1 MTKNMIAFLS
11 MIAYSEGT
19 STIKDSDN
27 GYNVLVGG
35 TLFHSYADHPRR
47 HIYCKHLNVWSTA
60 AGRYQILE
68 RFYDAYK
75 HMLGLSDFG
84 PYSQDKIAMQLIKE
98 CNATVDI
105 ELGNIANAIN
115 KCRSRWASLPNSG
128 YGQFEKKK
136 TDLLMS
142 YMDNGG
148 KLA

>member
-1 MTKNMIAFLS
+1 MEAFLS

-19 STIKDSDN
+19 STIQDSDN

-35 TLFHSYADHPRR
+35 ALFHSYADHPRR
-47 HIYCKHLNVWSTA
+47 HIYCKRLNVWSTA

-84 PYSQDKIAMQLIKE
+84 HNSQDKIAMQLIKE
-98 CNATVDI
+98 CDATVDI
-105 ELGNIANAIN
+105 DLGNIAIAIN

-128 YGQFEKKK
+128 YGQHENKKN
-136 TDLLMS
+136 DLLMA
-142 YMDNGG
+142 YLEKGG